1 MSCPLPGL
9 LCPQNCAE
17 ESTGRPPSHRAGAPT
32 VIDHCRPQ
40 RPQPGRST
48 PSSSTEGRPR
58 RQPCPSAG
66 SEVTLGSAAG
76 PNTRPSRPPPPRP
89 SLRWLAREC
98 HLLSPPYAVSVG
110 PRAVGRGEHHSEG
123 RRGASPEA
131 AGLQSPP
138 QPSHPPSSELRAKP
152 QISPRERPKGSAA
165 VGRSA
170 PNLGGQDRPPA
181 PYNPSDHGRRSGC
194 PLGCRRAHPAALTLQ
209 KRAEFRGFRLRCV
222 R

>member
-1 MSCPLPGL
+1 MSCPLPGHP
-9 LCPQNCAE
+9 CSQNCAD
-17 ESTGRPPSHRAGAPT
+17 ESRGRPPSHRAGAPT

-98 HLLSPPYAVSVG
+98 HLLSPPYAVSVDLERSG
-110 PRAVGRGEHHSEG
+110 GGSITRKAVGAPPPR
-123 RRGASPEA
+123 PL
-131 AGLQSPP
+131 GLQSPP

-194 PLGCRRAHPAALTLQ
+194 PLGCRRAHPSALTLQ
-209 KRAEFRGFRLRCV
+209 KRAEFRRFRLRCV